1 MKLEV
6 SCVYNVVLI
15 DDENVIV
22 EGLKKVVS
30 WEKYGCRVVAT
41 ADDATTGAKVIRE
54 YKPDILFTDIRMAH
68 IDGLTMLAGV
78 KSEFP
83 NMQITVL
90 TGYRDFEYA
99 QKAVHLGVTRYLLK
113 PSEMEEIDEALEV
126 MTGKLNQLYSES
138 AVKRALTAA
147 ETGGESGSIVVST
160 ALKYMEEHYMEK
172 LKLTDVAEKA
182 YVSQWHLSKLLNKYM
197 NQSFNDLLNHLRIE
211 KAKQLLCDPSM
222 KVHEIGDMLGFND
235 VTHFSKTF
243 KKFVQCTPNEYRN
256 SKHDN

>member
-1 MKLEV
+1 M
-6 SCVYNVVLI
+6 YDVVLI
-15 DDENVIV
+15 DDETVIV
-22 EGLKKVVS
+22 EGLKKVVK
-30 WEKYGCRVVAT
+30 WGKYGCRVVAT
-41 ADDATTGAKVIRE
+41 ADDATTGAKIIRE
-54 YKPDILFTDIRMAH
+54 YKPDIIFTDIRMAH

-99 QKAVHLGVTRYLLK
+99 KKAIQLGVTRFLLK
-113 PSEMEEIDEALEV
+113 PSEMEEIDEALNV
-126 MTGKLNQLYSES
+126 MTVKLNRLYSES
-138 AVKRALTAA
+138 ALKRTLTAA

-172 LKLTDVAEKA
+172 LKLTDVAEKT

-197 NQSFNDLLNHLRIE
+197 NESFNDLLNHMRIE
-211 KAKQLLCDPSM
+211 KAKELLCNPSL
-222 KVHEIGDMLGFND
+222 KIHEISDQLAFND

-243 KKFVQCTPNEYRN
+243 KKFVQCTPNDYRN
-256 SKHDN
+256 SKHDSK

>member
-1 MKLEV
+1 M
-6 SCVYNVVLI
+6 YNVVLI
-15 DDENVIV
+15 DDESVIV
-22 EGLKKVVS
+22 EGLKKVVN
-30 WEKYGCRVVAT
+30 WDKYGCRVAAT
-41 ADDATTGAKVIRE
+41 AADAASGAQMIRE

-99 QKAVHLGVTRYLLK
+99 QKAIQLGVTRYLLK
-113 PSEMEEIDEALEV
+113 PSDMEEINEALEV
-126 MTGKLNQLYSES
+126 MTIRLNQLYSES
-138 AVKRALTAA
+138 AMKRVLTAA
-147 ETGGESGSIVVST
+147 EVGNEPGSIVVST
-160 ALKYMEEHYMEK
+160 ALKYMEEHYMER
-172 LKLTDVAEKA
+172 LKLTDVAEKT

-197 NQSFNDLLNHLRIE
+197 NQSFNDLLNHIRID
-211 KAKQLLCDPSM
+211 KAKELLCVPGLSI
-222 KVHEIGDMLGFND
+222 HEISDRLAFND

-256 SKHDN
+256 SKH

>member
-1 MKLEV
+1 MYE
-6 SCVYNVVLI
+6 VVLI
-15 DDENVIV
+15 DDENVIL
-22 EGLKKVVS
+22 EGLKRVVK
-30 WEKYGCRVVAT
+30 WEKYGCKVVAT
-41 ADDATTGAKVIRE
+41 ADDATTGAQVIRQ

-99 QKAVHLGVTRYLLK
+99 QKAIHLGVTRFLLK

-138 AVKRALTAA
+138 AVKRAMTAA

-172 LKLTDVAEKA
+172 LKLTDVAEQV

-197 NQSFNDLLNHLRIE
+197 NQSFNDLLNHVRIE
-211 KAKQLLCDPSM
+211 KAKEMLCDPSR
-222 KVHEIGDMLGFND
+222 KVHEIGDQLGFND

-256 SKHDN
+256 SKHDK